1 MSTIE
6 LHIGEMLQG
15 DFAPGPVN
23 VLLAF
28 QVNCPGCFVHA
39 LPLAAKIHE
48 SYSERG
54 INVLGLSTVF
64 EDFELNTLE
73 HSAQLLDD
81 GRMVGETAKH
91 FGGLGIER
99 YETPILFPVAMDSLG
114 RTGIG
119 KTFAENGL
127 PGTPTWII
135 FDQDRRVQGGWF
147 GHKEP
152 AKVMLLLDDML
163 SRDGSYRT

>member
-15 DFAPGPVN
+15 DFAPGPLN
-23 VLLAF
+23 ILLVF

-39 LPLAAKIHE
+39 LPLAAEIHK
-48 SYSERG
+48 SYSGRG

-64 EDFELNTLE
+64 EDFELNTRE
-73 HSAQLLDD
+73 HTIQLLDD

-91 FGGLGIER
+91 FGGHGVER
-99 YETPILFPVAMDSLG
+99 YETPILFSVAMDLVG
-114 RTGIG
+114 PTGIG

-135 FDQDRRVQGGWF
+135 LDEDSRVQAGWF
-147 GHKEP
+147 GHKEL
-152 AKVMLLLDDML
+152 AEVTVLLGDLL
-163 SRDGSYRT
+163 SRDGSFRT